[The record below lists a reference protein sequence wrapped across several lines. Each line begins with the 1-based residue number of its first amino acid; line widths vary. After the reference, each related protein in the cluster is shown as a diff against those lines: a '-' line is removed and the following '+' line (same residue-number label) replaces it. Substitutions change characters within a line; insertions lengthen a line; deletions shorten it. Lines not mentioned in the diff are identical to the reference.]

1 MRTPEPTAPRAPL
14 AVGPLADLRRQRPA
28 SIAHYALVL
37 LEADRRAAASP
48 QLLYCGVP
56 GQLAALLARV
66 PAAAQ
71 GLGACFAPG
80 LLPEEPGAGHAALAL
95 LANPAPLAVA
105 AAPAAE
111 IAFLLTSL
119 GQQVAAGQG
128 LELARAYLH
137 ALLLRCASLRG
148 PGPAPAAPGGLLA
161 RFRQLLEQRFRTCK
175 SVASYAHELCVTP
188 NHLSERI
195 RQETGRPAGEHIRQ
209 RVMQEARQLLAGPDV
224 QLKQVAYELGFEDTA
239 HFGKLFKRCHGM
251 SFSDFRT
258 KQLG

>member
-1 MRTPEPTAPRAPL
+1 MRTLEPTVPRT
-14 AVGPLADLRRQRPA
+14 PLADLRCQLPA
-28 SIAHYALVL
+28 STARYALVL
-37 LEADRRAAASP
+37 LKAGRRSVTSH
-48 QLLYCGVP
+48 QLLYCVVP
-56 GQLAALLARV
+56 GQLPALLARI

-80 LLPEEPGAGHAALAL
+80 LLPEEPGAGHSALAL
-95 LANPAPLAVA
+95 LANPAPLTVA
-105 AAPAAE
+105 TAPAAE
-111 IAFLLTSL
+111 ITFLLTSL
-119 GQQVAAGQG
+119 GQQVSAGQA
-128 LELARAYLH
+128 LELVRAYLH

-148 PGPAPAAPGGLLA
+148 LVPAPPAPGGLLA

-175 SVASYAHELCVTP
+175 SVASYAHELRVTP

-195 RQETGRPAGEHIRQ
+195 RQETGRPASEHIRQ

-251 SFSDFRT
+251 SFSAFRT
-258 KQLG
+258 QQLG